1 MGLLQFGDVFQNF
14 LGLAIIFG
22 VLFMIYR
29 SMRAGKAKESITNL
43 FDKMRIRE
51 EK

>member
-14 LGLAIIFG
+14 LGLAIIVG

-29 SMRAGKAKESITNL
+29 SMRPSKAKESITNL
-43 FDKMRIRE
+43 FDKMKIRE
-51 EK
+51 DK